1 MNDGGVEFPSSE
13 TESEDDLDSVSVVA
27 RTRDRLSG
35 TGSTQSEDSSTHS
48 GESSIHSHS
57 HSTVSQDSGISET
70 EDSRTRTKPS
80 RPIRKIEPSKRKN
93 CSILIPFLFF
103 ARSFVYSINCF
114 FLLLE
119 QSQSMSVGWVFK
131 NLFKFA
137 LKIMKSY
144 VPYNCL
150 ILSVAKLKF

>member
-57 HSTVSQDSGISET
+57 TVSQDSGISET

-80 RPIRKIEPSKRKN
+80 RPIRKIKPTKRKTVPP
-93 CSILIPFLFF
+93 IYLPFFSLF
-103 ARSFVYSINCF
+103 AHLSTPVFV
-114 FLLLE
+114 LLLD
-119 QSQSMSVGWVFK
+119 QSQSMSMGIQK
-131 NLFKFA
+131 
-137 LKIMKSY
+137 
-144 VPYNCL
+144 
-150 ILSVAKLKF
+150 

>member
-57 HSTVSQDSGISET
+57 TVSQDSGISET

-80 RPIRKIEPSKRKN
+80 RPIRKIEPTKRKN
-93 CSILIPFLFF
+93 CSLNFNPVFFFAPSFLFF
-103 ARSFVYSINCF
+103 INC

-119 QSQSMSVGWVFK
+119 QSQSMSSGWVFK

-137 LKIMKSY
+137 LKIMKSK
-144 VPYNCL
+144 VPYSCL
-150 ILSVAKLKF
+150 IFSVAKLKF

>member
-48 GESSIHSHS
+48 AESSIHS

-80 RPIRKIEPSKRKN
+80 RPIRKIEPTKRKTVPPI
-93 CSILIPFLFF
+93 CLLFFFF
-103 ARSFVYSINCF
+103 ARSFFYSISNYFLICF
-114 FLLLE
+114 ATRAII
-119 QSQSMSVGWVFK
+119 K
-131 NLFKFA
+131 
-137 LKIMKSY
+137 Y
-144 VPYNCL
+144 VYGYSKMYLNSL
-150 ILSVAKLKF
+150 

>member
-48 GESSIHSHS
+48 AESSIHS

-80 RPIRKIEPSKRKN
+80 RPIRKIEPTKRKTVPPIYLLFFFLCSLFCFLYSN
-93 CSILIPFLFF
+93 CSGAIPKY
-103 ARSFVYSINCF
+103 VYGYSKIN
-114 FLLLE
+114 LNSL
-119 QSQSMSVGWVFK
+119 
-131 NLFKFA
+131 
-137 LKIMKSY
+137 
-144 VPYNCL
+144 
-150 ILSVAKLKF
+150 